1 MSTGTENTLKG
12 KFNEVTGKVKQS
24 IGEAMHND
32 KLANEGTAQQVKG
45 HAEQTWGSVQSA
57 AHNTTADTRARV
69 NETRTV
75 HANDREHTAHD
86 VRESIASTAQNVK
99 NSIQDSLNGRR
110 TDRIED
116 DRDI

>member
-12 KFNEVTGKVKQS
+12 KFNEVAGKVKQS
-24 IGEAMHND
+24 IGEATHND

-57 AHNTTADTRARV
+57 AHDRAADARARV
-69 NETRTV
+69 NESRAV
-75 HANDREHTAHD
+75 HENDHEHTAHD

-99 NSIQDSLNGRR
+99 NNIQDSLGRHR
-110 TDRIED
+110 TDRVD
-116 DRDI
+116 DERDI